1 MGLSEQRFRPTFGG
15 HEKFVFRHGWLKKG
29 VDGVRKSPL
38 IFSNDEALVVLGVGK
53 NMVRS
58 IRHWCLATG
67 LVDEANEAGLAHQLQ
82 TTPLAEKLIDDQGWD
97 PYLEDIGS
105 LWLLHW
111 QLATNLTRSFV
122 WHLLF
127 SKYLETEFSKRQ
139 LAGYLTSQ
147 FQQYDIHTTSGTIDR
162 EIDTCL
168 RTYVPAVRTKLGT
181 IAEETLDCPL
191 AELDIIRFIPNDNI
205 YRFNIGP
212 KVSLPLGVFGYALLS
227 FFSSA
232 AENRRTIAVDDCLY
246 QEGSPG
252 QIFKLD
258 ENSVVEYM
266 EALEVE
272 TKGKIRLEETAGL
285 RQVYLGEF
293 SDMNFQDQALDL
305 LRGHYEQD

>member
-1 MGLSEQRFRPTFGG
+1 VGLSEQRVRPTFGG

-29 VDGVRKSPL
+29 VDGVKKKPL
-38 IFSNDEALVVLGVGK
+38 IFTNDEALVMLGVGK

-67 LVDEANEAGLAHQLQ
+67 LVEEMDGVGLAHPLQ
-82 TTPLAEKLIDDQGWD
+82 TTHLADKLLSDRGWD

-111 QLATNLTRSFV
+111 QLSTNLTRCFV
-122 WHLLF
+122 WHILF
-127 SKYLETEFSKRQ
+127 SKFLETEFTKRQ
-139 LAGYLTSQ
+139 LANYLSSQ
-147 FQQYDIHTTSGTIDR
+147 FEHHAVHTTPGTIDR
-162 EIDTCL
+162 EIDACL
-168 RTYVPAVRTKLGT
+168 RTYVPAVRTKLGA

-191 AELDIIRFIPNDNI
+191 AELDIVRFIPSDNI

-212 KVSLPLGVFGYALLS
+212 KISLPLGVFGYALLS
-227 FFSSA
+227 FLSST
-232 AENRRTIAVDDCLY
+232 AENRRTVAVDECLY

-258 ENSVVEYM
+258 ENSVVEYLESLK
-266 EALEVE
+266 EA

-285 RQVYLGEF
+285 RQVYLDESLGE
-293 SDMNFQDQALDL
+293 NYEDQALKL
-305 LRGHYEQD
+305 LKGHYEQE